1 MDDIAITA
9 SGLAKKYRIGAS
21 KSHGLLGESIWNAIT
36 GPFGRKQDVDDER
49 DFWALRDVSFDV
61 PRGSV
66 LGVIGRN
73 GAGKSTLLKILTRIT
88 TPTLGRAELRGRV
101 GSLLEV
107 GTGFHQELTGRENV
121 LLSGA
126 ILGMKRAE
134 ILRKF
139 DEIVAFAD
147 IGQFID
153 VPVKR
158 YSSGMKVRLGF
169 AVAAFLE
176 PEILL
181 IDEVLAVG
189 DSDFQKKCLGK
200 MRDVASTGR
209 TVILVSHQMRSVEEL
224 CQRVVVLDRGRVA
237 FDGETADGVANYL
250 QQAATFVPDSD
261 ANARPGSG
269 HLRITEVSVP
279 RTNLAVEEPKRI
291 RFRIEQFDTA
301 TDRCW
306 VTAIFRNSEGVPVA
320 HCESLQV
327 GMWYSALDGPLEGE
341 VSLRSPWLHPGDYIV
356 DLALQNYGM
365 IDQFDGACRFSVR
378 PGYPYRAGAWDE
390 AARRD
395 LVPPDFDFD
404 MQGASVGADALESP
418 DRST

>member
-1 MDDIAITA
+1 MSSSSLALSARGLGKAYTITHNA
-9 SGLAKKYRIGAS
+9 TDHVTMAEVARQRLRHPLRRAEREQFWAARGIDLDLHQGEVL
-21 KSHGLLGESIWNAIT
+21 GLL
-36 GPFGRKQDVDDER
+36 
-49 DFWALRDVSFDV
+49 
-61 PRGSV
+61 
-66 LGVIGRN
+66 GRN
-73 GAGKSTLLKILTRIT
+73 GAGKSTLLKLLGRIT
-88 TPTLGRAELRGRV
+88 TPTEGEIKLWGRV

-107 GTGFHQELTGRENV
+107 GTGFHPELTGRENIY
-121 LLSGA
+121 LNGS
-126 ILGMKRAE
+126 ILGMTTKE
-134 ILRKF
+134 IARQF
-139 DEIVAFAD
+139 DAIVDFA
-147 IGQFID
+147 GVEQFLD
-153 VPVKR
+153 TPVKR
-158 YSSGMKVRLGF
+158 YSSGMYVRLAF
-169 AVAAFLE
+169 AVAAHLE
-176 PEILL
+176 SEILL
-181 IDEVLAVG
+181 VDEVLSVG
-189 DSDFQKKCLGK
+189 DADFQKKCLGK

>member
-1 MDDIAITA
+1 MSSSSLALSARGLGKAYTITHNA
-9 SGLAKKYRIGAS
+9 TDHVTMAEVALQRLRHPLRRAEREQFWAARGIDLDLHQGEVL
-21 KSHGLLGESIWNAIT
+21 GLL
-36 GPFGRKQDVDDER
+36 
-49 DFWALRDVSFDV
+49 
-61 PRGSV
+61 
-66 LGVIGRN
+66 GRN
-73 GAGKSTLLKILTRIT
+73 GAGKSTLLKLLGRIT
-88 TPTLGRAELRGRV
+88 TPTEGEIKLWGRV

-107 GTGFHQELTGRENV
+107 GTGFHPELTGRENIY
-121 LLSGA
+121 LNGS
-126 ILGMKRAE
+126 ILGMTTKE
-134 ILRKF
+134 IARQF
-139 DEIVAFAD
+139 DAIVDFA
-147 IGQFID
+147 GVEQFLD
-153 VPVKR
+153 TPVKR
-158 YSSGMKVRLGF
+158 YSSGMYVRLAF
-169 AVAAFLE
+169 AVAAHIE
-176 PEILL
+176 SEILL
-181 IDEVLAVG
+181 VDEVLSVG
-189 DSDFQKKCLGK
+189 DADFQKKCLGK